1 MQFIAH
7 KRKLPLAFAN
17 PLEAAIPA
25 KEEGGGTLMMGKYWK
40 RKMDGILAEYK
51 KWRIFYKDKNSSSSS
66 KLKPAQSSP
75 QGGGSDDIDLENMIA
90 NADFYVDAI
99 FNELETNLFN
109 PIDDWTTM
117 DNADFIQSGLI
128 NIKQSEEEPD
138 QTFSSFSSYNYNS
151 YEQGSPP
158 VTDYQILESCDPL
171 TLYQDHHASHSY
183 QPQGKKRD
191 RTSSQLANILQ
202 GGQYERPPPP
212 LPPPQTVLHIS
223 DHNENTIVKKK
234 SVIVSL
240 SSVTSDLMSVNT
252 TEPSTSTLTPGAK
265 HPPRKKI
272 KLDKRSSSSSG
283 RKSSEKQ
290 PVGESTNA
298 SFAKLNILVPSLADS
313 SMKISKAA
321 QLMKTSEH
329 IEQLQEDN
337 DHLSREI
344 EMLRNSSKTL
354 LSDIAGFQNKL
365 SFNSSQTP
373 SSQQS
378 KEEGTNLSN
387 LFSDHIKSSTQ
398 QNWKYWIFS
407 RLMRPLQES
416 FDR

>member
-25 KEEGGGTLMMGKYWK
+25 KEEGGGTLLMGKYWK

-66 KLKPAQSSP
+66 KVKPALSSP

-90 NADFYVDAI
+90 NADFFVDAI

-138 QTFSSFSSYNYNS
+138 QTFSSFSSYNS

-171 TLYQDHHASHSY
+171 TLYQDHQASHSY

-191 RTSSQLANILQ
+191 RTSSQLANLLQ
-202 GGQYERPPPP
+202 VGQYERHPPPP
-212 LPPPQTVLHIS
+212 PPPQTVPHIS
-223 DHNENTIVKKK
+223 DHIENTIVKKK

-265 HPPRKKI
+265 HPPMKKI
-272 KLDKRSSSSSG
+272 KLDKRSSSSSS

-321 QLMKTSEH
+321 QLIKTSEH

-337 DHLSREI
+337 DHLSRDI
-344 EMLRNSSKTL
+344 EMLRSSSKTL

-378 KEEGTNLSN
+378 KEKGTNLSN

>member
-25 KEEGGGTLMMGKYWK
+25 KEEGGGTLLMGKYWK

-51 KWRIFYKDKNSSSSS
+51 KWRIFYKDKNSSLSS
-66 KLKPAQSSP
+66 KVKPALSSP

-171 TLYQDHHASHSY
+171 TLYQDHQASHSY

-202 GGQYERPPPP
+202 GGQYERPPPS

-321 QLMKTSEH
+321 QLIKTSEH
-329 IEQLQEDN
+329 IEQLQEEN

-378 KEEGTNLSN
+378 KEKGTNLSN

>member
-51 KWRIFYKDKNSSSSS
+51 KWRIFYKDKNSSS
-66 KLKPAQSSP
+66 KLKTTQSSP

-90 NADFYVDAI
+90 NADFFVDAI
-99 FNELETNLFN
+99 FNDLETNMFN
-109 PIDDWTTM
+109 STEDWTTM

-128 NIKQSEEEPD
+128 NIKQSEEEYD
-138 QTFSSFSSYNYNS
+138 QAFSSFSSYS
-151 YEQGSPP
+151 SIEQGSHP

-171 TLYQDHHASHSY
+171 TLYQDHHTSPSY
-183 QPQGKKRD
+183 QPETKR
-191 RTSSQLANILQ
+191 RNKASSQLANILQ

-212 LPPPQTVLHIS
+212 PPPPPQTVLHIS
-223 DHNENTIVKKK
+223 DMENTIVKKK

-240 SSVTSDLMSVNT
+240 SSVTSDQMSLNS
-252 TEPSTSTLTPGAK
+252 TEPSTSTLTPGSK
-265 HPPRKKI
+265 PPPRKKI
-272 KLDKRSSSSSG
+272 KLDKRSSSSSS

-298 SFAKLNILVPSLADS
+298 SFAKLNILVPSLSDS

-337 DHLSREI
+337 DQLSREI
-344 EMLRNSSKTL
+344 EMLRTSSQTL
-354 LSDIAGFQNKL
+354 LSDITGFQNKL
-365 SFNSSQTP
+365 SFNSSQAP
-373 SSQQS
+373 FSQQR
-378 KEEGTNLSN
+378 KGEGNNLYS
-387 LFSDHIKSSTQ
+387 LYSDHIASSTQ

-407 RLMRPLQES
+407 RLMRPLLES